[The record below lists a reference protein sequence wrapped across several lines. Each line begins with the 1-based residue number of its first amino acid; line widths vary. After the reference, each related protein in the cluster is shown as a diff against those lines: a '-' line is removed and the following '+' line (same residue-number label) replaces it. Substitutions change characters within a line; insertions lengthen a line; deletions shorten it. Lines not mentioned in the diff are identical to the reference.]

1 MQKPRSTPTQYEKQ
15 LGERK
20 IDADQILENEGK
32 FREDVTGH
40 ELSLPQRCE
49 IAEAKHVES
58 PLKGDPLIQFKAS

>member
-49 IAEAKHVES
+49 AAEANRVEG
-58 PLKGDPLIQFKAS
+58 LVKGDALLQFKAS